1 MPKEI
6 CTQWPVHQDLEHSG
20 PWPMREEICTH
31 WPVHQDLE
39 DRGPCT
45 KTQITVAHA
54 QRDMHTLARAARPR
68 TQCTVHDHLEGSG
81 QGIKT

>member
-1 MPKEI
+1 
-6 CTQWPVHQDLEHSG
+6 
-20 PWPMREEICTH
+20 MREEICTH

-39 DRGPCT
+39 DSGPCT

-68 TQCTVHDHLEGSG
+68 TQCTVLNDLESSG
-81 QGIKT
+81 QGTKTQNTQWHTHQDLEHSGPYTET